1 MYLHYFSINTQH
13 HLLERAPKSSFVK
26 VLGQEFLKFARKIL
40 PILKAI
46 FFQEEGEGQ
55 VVLVLNKAHF
65 RSGDLLVFFGHEQT
79 ALAHCSIL
87 SNNRATSIERLILN
101 SRILV
106 SI

>member
-46 FFQEEGEGQ
+46 FFQEEGGGAGGASVE
-55 VVLVLNKAHF
+55 
-65 RSGDLLVFFGHEQT
+65 
-79 ALAHCSIL
+79 
-87 SNNRATSIERLILN
+87 
-101 SRILV
+101 
-106 SI
+106 